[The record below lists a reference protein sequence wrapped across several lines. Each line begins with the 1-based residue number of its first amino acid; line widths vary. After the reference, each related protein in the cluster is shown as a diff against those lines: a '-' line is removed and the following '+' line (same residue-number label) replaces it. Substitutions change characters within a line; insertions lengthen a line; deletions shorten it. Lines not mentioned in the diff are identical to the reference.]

1 MVKKDSSIQY
11 VGLKKL
17 SHKYIHIGI
26 FHMKVNLIHTKS
38 IFEII
43 FKNVLEQG
51 NKKMDGSA
59 HCLLPAFVQEEIHG
73 SGGKQ
78 ANHLYVLGQSG
89 IGLLHFWQTRV
100 HHFDKDGPAHF
111 ISHPSPQTN
120 QPLPVRKSL
129 AVGGWVGEG
138 WVWRAV

>member
-43 FKNVLEQG
+43 YKNFLEQG
-51 NKKMDGSA
+51 NLKNGRFSSLFTSCICIGGNTWEWWEASKPSVFFRLVWYRPSAFLAEGS
-59 HCLLPAFVQEEIHG
+59 PP
-73 SGGKQ
+73 
-78 ANHLYVLGQSG
+78 
-89 IGLLHFWQTRV
+89 
-100 HHFDKDGPAHF
+100 FDKDGPAHF

-129 AVGGWVGEG
+129 AVGVGG
-138 WVWRAV
+138 CVRVGG

>member
-1 MVKKDSSIQY
+1 MLKKDSSIQY

-59 HCLLPAFVQEEIHG
+59 HCLLPAFV
-73 SGGKQ
+73 
-78 ANHLYVLGQSG
+78 
-89 IGLLHFWQTRV
+89 
-100 HHFDKDGPAHF
+100 
-111 ISHPSPQTN
+111 
-120 QPLPVRKSL
+120 
-129 AVGGWVGEG
+129 
-138 WVWRAV
+138 